1 MNACRMPTMPNRI
14 SPRFAVLLLST
25 ALAGCAP
32 STLVGTYNSQPAGA
46 FAWDGA
52 GEDPNLSSP
61 QKFALRSKPMSGA
74 AQASDGS
81 AADQDAKLAQEL
93 VICRGCGTAPA
104 AQATAAVIARQ

>member
-14 SPRFAVLLLST
+14 SPRFSVLLLST